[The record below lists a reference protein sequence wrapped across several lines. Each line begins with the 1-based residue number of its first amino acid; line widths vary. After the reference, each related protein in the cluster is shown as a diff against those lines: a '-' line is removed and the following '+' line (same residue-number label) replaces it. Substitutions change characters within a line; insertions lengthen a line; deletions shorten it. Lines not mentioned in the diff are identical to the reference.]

1 MKPLLK
7 IGLGLARTRIGKY
20 LYRRIVG
27 KMNFSL
33 PIYRVRE
40 TQNVVAY
47 HHPEPSYPFHVLIVP
62 KRGLESITELGEAEG
77 GLLVEIIGIVKS
89 LVDEFKLEEVGY
101 RLIVN
106 GGKYQQIP
114 QLHF

>member
-62 KRGLESITELGEAEG
+62 KRGLESIM
-77 GLLVEIIGIVKS
+77 GLEDTDGSMLAEIIGVVKS
-89 LVDEFKLEEVGY
+89 LVEEFQLDEVGY

-106 GGKYQQIP
+106 G
-114 QLHF
+114 